1 MKYAADL
8 HIHSCLSPCSED
20 DMTPNNIINMALIKG
35 LDIIAVTDHN
45 SGKNVESVI
54 EAAKN
59 RILVVPGIEVES
71 KEEVHL
77 LTYFRKLNDLKSFNH
92 IISQNLPKIE
102 IDTKIWGNQIVM
114 DSKDRKTGLVD
125 NLLTTSTTLSLEEIF
140 SIVRSLD
147 GVVVPAHVD
156 RGSYSIIS
164 NLGFIPENLKV
175 KTVEIMKKD
184 SLKHPSIKHLN
195 YIISSDAHFLGNILE
210 RIFFLDL
217 KKLTIDE
224 VIDNLIG

>member
-92 IISQNLPKIE
+92 IISKNLPKIK

-114 DSKDRKTGLVD
+114 
-125 NLLTTSTTLSLEEIF
+125 
-140 SIVRSLD
+140 IVW
-147 GVVVPAHVD
+147 
-156 RGSYSIIS
+156 I
-164 NLGFIPENLKV
+164 EKQ
-175 KTVEIMKKD
+175 
-184 SLKHPSIKHLN
+184 
-195 YIISSDAHFLGNILE
+195 
-210 RIFFLDL
+210 DL
-217 KKLTIDE
+217 
-224 VIDNLIG
+224 